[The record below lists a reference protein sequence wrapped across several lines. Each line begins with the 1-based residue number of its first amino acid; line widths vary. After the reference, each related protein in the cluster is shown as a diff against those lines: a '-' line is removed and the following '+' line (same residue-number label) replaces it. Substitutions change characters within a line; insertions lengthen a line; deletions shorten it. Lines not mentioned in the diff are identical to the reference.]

1 MKLNSRRHQCPVS
14 FATLYVP
21 FNNVNVEGATSNP
34 DDGMIFNCHKNF
46 LLLNEIIITLN
57 FNKLSRL
64 PK

>member
-34 DDGMIFNCHKNF
+34 DDGIIFYSQKNS
-46 LLLNEIIITLN
+46 LLLNEIIITIKFQLI
-57 FNKLSRL
+57 
-64 PK
+64 